1 MTVLESTK
9 TLEEMK
15 MDPWTLIQIR
25 MVRLEVARCVTDS
38 KMLRCSDD
46 TMLAEVQ
53 LIYAGSVLNSRLIES
68 EIKGVQMRNNE
79 FTIYIPDPIH
89 K

>member
-1 MTVLESTK
+1 MTVLEFTK

-25 MVRLEVARCVTDS
+25 MVRCVTDS
-38 KMLRCSDD
+38 QMLGCSDD

-53 LIYAGSVLNSRLIES
+53 LIYAGAVLNSRLIES